1 MHIIGFIVTIFIGVI
16 LGLVGGGGSILTLP
30 VVHYFFGVSMSQA
43 TIYSLF
49 IVGMSASIGVF
60 KRIKTK
66 DFELKEAI
74 IFVIPSTLVAFIM
87 RLWIMPLIP
96 VHFKLF
102 GIETS
107 KDSMMSLLL
116 IIVMTIT
123 ALRMIFK
130 NDSPKEYQGSIST
143 TLLYGSFTGI
153 LAGIIGAGGGFIIVP
168 ALTKMGLSMRKA
180 IGTSMIIITIQ
191 SFGALVGDILNKQ
204 ISNEPFNY
212 TLLIYLTI
220 LTAIGVFVGT
230 YLQHFFTGK
239 ILRKVFSYLLIAVS
253 LFILIDRFILN

>member
-43 TIYSLF
+43 AVYSLF

-74 IFVIPSTLVAFIM
+74 IFVIPSTLVAFTM
-87 RLWIMPLIP
+87 RLWVMPLIP
-96 VHFKLF
+96 VQFNLF
-102 GIETS
+102 GMETS

-123 ALRMIFK
+123 AVRMIFK
-130 NDSPKEYQGSIST
+130 SDSQKEYESSISR
-143 TLLYGSFTGI
+143 TLLYGSFTGV

-180 IGTSMIIITIQ
+180 IGTSMLIITIQ
-191 SFGALVGDILNKQ
+191 SFGALVGDMLNKQ

-220 LTAIGVFVGT
+220 LTALGVFVGT
-230 YLQHFFTGK
+230 YLQRFFTGK

-253 LFILIDRFILN
+253 LFILIDRFIIN